1 MEARTLDRQ
10 ALGGLGP
17 QHQAAAHERDI
28 CRTIQDIA
36 SLEPRWSI
44 SGFERELTVRKMER
58 DVEELERLRKLDE
71 ERAARERQRA
81 IEEERRRAAEQAAQS
96 AAPQLD
102 SDGTPAAPAFGTTT
116 VAPAEPEGGSPTPD
130 KQPAEKQAGDKLD
143 ATRPA
148 PTVQR
153 QPGQRPRIQRPQ
165 AEPSQPFFPK
175 GG

>member
-1 MEARTLDRQ
+1 
-10 ALGGLGP
+10 
-17 QHQAAAHERDI
+17 
-28 CRTIQDIA
+28 
-36 SLEPRWSI
+36 
-44 SGFERELTVRKMER
+44 MER

-116 VAPAEPEGGSPTPD
+116 VAPAEPEGGSPPPD

-153 QPGQRPRIQRPQ
+153 QPGQRPRINGRRRNLSSHSSRRAASYRTLSCGSP
-165 AEPSQPFFPK
+165 PL
-175 GG
+175 